1 MHSNKKAA
9 SLIRHIPHQH
19 EWSSRGV
26 FSSPTARQTIQVHVA
41 GAIARLL
48 IMPLVWLVPILNAQE
63 PTSPNTSQVAAVKT
77 SPLIASPLA
86 SQPVAAL
93 VSEYAADQST
103 LRRRFRMPLD
113 SAAIEFRELH
123 YQNWQSRLEA
133 IDFTKLS
140 LDDRIDWLAL
150 NNEIAHD
157 RAEWD
162 RKLDSQ
168 QNAKQIVPYAERI
181 LRIGAIKEHGHPFQ
195 ADELAAELEEIAKQ
209 ASNLSSNP
217 SGNPSGSK
225 DPTQGLQAVDLVD
238 QLLRVLADTHKFLD
252 SYDPSYSWWCA
263 KPYEAA
269 KQSIGA
275 HRTMLRTKVAGLSDS
290 DADKDKI
297 VGVPIGENALLEH
310 LQHAWIA
317 YSPEEL
323 IRIGEQE
330 MEWCDAEFKKAA
342 DEMGCNG
349 DWRLALEQVK
359 SLHVSPGEQPRL
371 IRELAWEAIRF
382 LEAHDLVTVPDLA
395 KHGWRVEMMSAEA
408 QRVNPYFLGGENIIV
423 SFPTESMNHAEK
435 LMSLKSNN
443 IHFCRATVHHELIPG
458 HHLQHYAN
466 ARFRPYRETFQTPF
480 WTEGWALYWEMLLWD
495 LDFPQS
501 VEDRVG
507 MLFWRRHRAA
517 RIFFSLNYQSGR
529 WTPEQCV
536 QYLVDRVGHEPSA
549 AAAEVRRSI
558 MGGYGPLYQA
568 AYLLGGL
575 QLRRLHEEL
584 VQSGKMTNRQFHDA
598 VLAENHLPIELL
610 RYKLTGKPPA
620 KEAKPEWKFYSFGS
634 TR

>member
-1 MHSNKKAA
+1 MPQCMAQQTAQQKVA
-9 SLIRHIPHQH
+9 SKQSI
-19 EWSSRGV
+19 
-26 FSSPTARQTIQVHVA
+26 A
-41 GAIARLL
+41 G
-48 IMPLVWLVPILNAQE
+48 
-63 PTSPNTSQVAAVKT
+63 
-77 SPLIASPLA
+77 
-86 SQPVAAL
+86 L

-113 SAAIEFRELH
+113 STAIEFRDLH
-123 YQNWQSRLEA
+123 YQGWQSRLDA
-133 IDFTKLS
+133 IDFDKLS
-140 LDDRIDWLAL
+140 LDDRIDWIAL
-150 NNEIAHD
+150 NNEITHD
-157 RAEWD
+157 KAEWQ
-162 RKLDSQ
+162 RKRQSQ
-168 QNAKQIVPYAERI
+168 VSATQLVPYTGRI
-181 LRIGAIKEHGHPFQ
+181 LSIGAIKEHGLPFR
-195 ADELAAELEEIAKQ
+195 ADELATELDEIAKE
-209 ASNLSSNP
+209 SMKLSSSLSP
-217 SGNPSGSK
+217 SRDSSSSK
-225 DPTQGLQAVDLVD
+225 DPILGLEAVELVD

-275 HRTMLRTKVAGLSDS
+275 HRTAIRTKVAGLSDAE
-290 DADKDKI
+290 ADKDKI
-297 VGVPIGENALLEH
+297 VGVPIGEQALLDH
-310 LQHAWIA
+310 LRHAWLA
-317 YSPEEL
+317 YSPDEL

-359 SLHVSPGEQPRL
+359 SLHVTPGEQPRL
-371 IRELAWEAIRF
+371 IRELAWEAIHF

-395 KHGWRVEMMSAEA
+395 KHGWRLEMMSPEA

-423 SFPTESMNHAEK
+423 SFPTETMNHAEK
-435 LMSLKSNN
+435 LMSLRSNN

-466 ARFRPYRETFQTPF
+466 ARFRPYREVFQTPF

-495 LDFPQS
+495 LDFPKS

-575 QLRRLHEEL
+575 QIRRLHEEL
-584 VQSGKMTNRQFHDA
+584 VQSGTMTNRQFHDA
-598 VLAENHLPIELL
+598 ILAENHLPIELL
-610 RYKLTGKPPA
+610 RYKLTGNLPA
-620 KEAKPEWKFYSFGS
+620 KEASPVWKFYTFNESKSS
-634 TR
+634 TKR

>member
-1 MHSNKKAA
+1 MFEGLGGLETRCS
-9 SLIRHIPHQH
+9 
-19 EWSSRGV
+19 
-26 FSSPTARQTIQVHVA
+26 
-41 GAIARLL
+41 
-48 IMPLVWLVPILNAQE
+48 AQE
-63 PTSPNTSQVAAVKT
+63 SPNRKPATNSSSTIAK
-77 SPLIASPLA
+77 SPSLSASI
-86 SQPVAAL
+86 STL

-113 SAAIEFRELH
+113 SAGIEFRELH
-123 YQNWQSRLEA
+123 YQGWQSRLDA
-133 IDFTKLS
+133 IEFDSLS

-150 NNEIAHD
+150 NNEINHD
-157 RAEWD
+157 RSEWQ
-162 RKLDSQ
+162 RKIQSQ
-168 QNAKQIVPYAERI
+168 TGAKQLVPYTERV
-181 LRIGAIKEHGHPFQ
+181 LRIGAIKEHGLPFQ
-195 ADELAAELEEIAKQ
+195 ADELAGELDEIAKE
-209 ASNLSSNP
+209 ASRLSSNF
-217 SGNPSGSK
+217 SGGKDSIPK
-225 DPTQGLQAVDLVD
+225 DPILGLEAVELVD

-269 KQSIGA
+269 KQSIGS
-275 HRTMLRTKVAGLSDS
+275 HRTAIRSKVAGLSDS

-297 VGVPIGENALLEH
+297 VGVPIGEQALLQH
-310 LQHAWIA
+310 LQHAWVA
-317 YSPEEL
+317 YTPDEL

-359 SLHVSPGEQPRL
+359 SLHVTPGDQPRL
-371 IRELAWEAIRF
+371 IRELAWEAIHF

-395 KHGWRVEMMSAEA
+395 KHGWRLEMMSPEA

-423 SFPTESMNHAEK
+423 SFPTETMNHAEK
-435 LMSLKSNN
+435 LMSLRSNN

-466 ARFRPYRETFQTPF
+466 ARFRPYRDVFQTPF

-575 QLRRLHEEL
+575 QIRRLHEEF
-584 VQSGKMTNRQFHDA
+584 VQSGTMSNRQFHDA
-598 VLAENHLPIELL
+598 ILAENHLPIELL
-610 RYKLTGKPPA
+610 RYKLGGKLPE
-620 KEAKPEWKFYSFGS
+620 KESRPEWKFYTFNEPKVNSK
-634 TR
+634 R

>member
-1 MHSNKKAA
+1 MPQCMAQQTAQQTVA
-9 SLIRHIPHQH
+9 SKPSI
-19 EWSSRGV
+19 
-26 FSSPTARQTIQVHVA
+26 A
-41 GAIARLL
+41 G
-48 IMPLVWLVPILNAQE
+48 
-63 PTSPNTSQVAAVKT
+63 
-77 SPLIASPLA
+77 
-86 SQPVAAL
+86 L

-113 SAAIEFRELH
+113 STAIEFRDLH
-123 YQNWQSRLEA
+123 YQGWQSRLDA
-133 IDFTKLS
+133 IDFDKLS
-140 LDDRIDWLAL
+140 LDDRIDWIAL
-150 NNEIAHD
+150 NNELDHD
-157 RAEWD
+157 RAEWK
-162 RKLDSQ
+162 RKILSQ
-168 QNAKQIVPYAERI
+168 SNAKQLIPYTERV
-181 LRIGAIKEHGHPFQ
+181 LRIGAIKEHGLPFR
-195 ADELAAELEEIAKQ
+195 ADELATELDEIAKE
-209 ASNLSSNP
+209 SMKLSSSLSP
-217 SGNPSGSK
+217 SRDSSSSK
-225 DPTQGLQAVDLVD
+225 DPILGLEAVELVD

-275 HRTMLRTKVAGLSDS
+275 HRTAIRTKVAGLSDAE
-290 DADKDKI
+290 ADKDKI
-297 VGVPIGENALLEH
+297 VGVPIGEQALLDH
-310 LQHAWIA
+310 LRHAWLA
-317 YSPEEL
+317 YSPDEL

-359 SLHVSPGEQPRL
+359 SLHVTPGEQPRL
-371 IRELAWEAIRF
+371 IRELAWEAIHF

-395 KHGWRVEMMSAEA
+395 KHGWRLEMMSPEA

-423 SFPTESMNHAEK
+423 SFPTETMNHAEK
-435 LMSLKSNN
+435 LMSLRSNN

-466 ARFRPYRETFQTPF
+466 ARFRPYREVFQTPF

-495 LDFPQS
+495 LDFPKS

-529 WTPEQCV
+529 WTSEQCV

-575 QLRRLHEEL
+575 QIRRLHEEL
-584 VQSGKMTNRQFHDA
+584 VQSGTMTNRQFHDA
-598 VLAENHLPIELL
+598 ILAENHLPIELL
-610 RYKLTGKPPA
+610 RYKLTGNLPA
-620 KEAKPEWKFYSFGS
+620 KEASPVWKFYTFNESKSS
-634 TR
+634 TKR